1 MVENL
6 TYEEKVE
13 SILSMLATPIYRRR
27 INDDG
32 INKLITEAYLEM
44 KKRKRLNVSKESIP
58 TEPEV
63 QELIDDMMMDY
74 DTNPEECH
82 PDYDIDEIFP
92 DHEYGC
98 IDIIN

>member
-1 MVENL
+1 MAENL

-44 KKRKRLNVSKESIP
+44 KKRESLSASGGSIP
-58 TEPEV
+58 AGPKA
-63 QELIDDMMMDY
+63 QEIYRQRYDNSLI
-74 DTNPEECH
+74 
-82 PDYDIDEIFP
+82 
-92 DHEYGC
+92 
-98 IDIIN
+98 